1 MWVLKLLAKKKRY
14 THLEV
19 ASVIEVDAASTL
31 CRTIKKTARRP
42 VFIQVYEHAYSDPT
56 L

>member
-1 MWVLKLLAKKKRY
+1 MTLVSYTAKLVSSQSLYIR
-14 THLEV
+14 H
-19 ASVIEVDAASTL
+19 
-31 CRTIKKTARRP
+31 P